1 MNEVEKVEKVEK
13 RSDRRSELQLKGN
26 AVRDPQQNNYRVEVT
41 TRNVSPR
48 GAYLM
53 AERSPSIGDRI
64 WLTLQLTDIGLK
76 AWQLGAVA
84 TVLRVDQ
91 LPQGTC
97 GFAVK
102 FESKPSLF

>member
-1 MNEVEKVEKVEK
+1 MNEIEK
-13 RSDRRSELQLKGN
+13 RSDRRSERQLKGS
-26 AVRDPQQNNYRVEVT
+26 AILDPKQNNYRLEVT

-48 GAYLM
+48 GAYLL
-53 AERSPSIGDRI
+53 AEQSPSIGDRL

-76 AWQLGAVA
+76 AWQLSAVA

-91 LPQGTC
+91 FPQGNC

-102 FESKPSLF
+102 FESRPSLS